1 MEWWKPEIARG
12 GRNGTRSGGRMT
24 EGIDT
29 GLGWTVQGQLCVGI
43 GSNRKMD
50 RNICDY
56 VWRCYF
62 DCGDGERLG
71 RTRANK

>member
-1 MEWWKPEIARG
+1 MVETRDRARG
-12 GRNGTRSGGRMT
+12 TEPNTFGGRMT
-24 EGIDT
+24 DGIDT
-29 GLGWTVQGQLCVGI
+29 GLGWTVQGRLCVGI

-56 VWRCYF
+56 LWRCYF
-62 DCGDGERLG
+62 GCGDGERLG